1 MIILLNVALV
11 TVAIVVAVILLWP
24 AVRRNRMWRAT
35 VTPLASIIG
44 SGFLVIVPLLGNVVG
59 TEAIW
64 FMVVIVL
71 LAYAIGGIIRFNI
84 QYTEPALAR
93 PSVSTSLQGI
103 NYLAD
108 FLLGLSY
115 IISVSFYIRLLASFV
130 MRGVGDQ
137 NELVARG
144 ITTAVLLFIGI
155 VGFWKGL
162 DRLEELEE
170 YAVSIKL
177 SIIASLLVGLVFFNI
192 KGWSSG
198 AGITAV
204 PPGSDWWHNIRVLAG
219 TLLVVQGFETS
230 RYLSSEYSTSLR
242 IKSMRWA
249 QIISG
254 LIYIV
259 FVALATI
266 LLTNLPAKISDTGII
281 DIVRPVAAVLP
292 AMLIVAAVMSQ
303 FSAAVADTVGGGGLL
318 TESFKKKITLKQSY
332 GLIIVLAIVLIW
344 TANIF
349 GLIAWASRAFAL
361 YYLLQTVEAFM
372 VASHDL
378 TGSKRLRMQIS
389 TLLLIAV
396 LAFVVIFA
404 VSAG

>member
-1 MIILLNVALV
+1 MLLNIALV
-11 TVAIVVAVILLWP
+11 AVAVVVAVILLWP
-24 AVRRNRMWRAT
+24 AVRHNRMWRAT

-84 QYTEPALAR
+84 QHAEPALAR
-93 PSVSTSLQGI
+93 PSALAWLTRV

-108 FLLGLSY
+108 FLLGLAY

-130 MRGVGDQ
+130 MRGAGDQ

-162 DRLEELEE
+162 DKLEKLEE

-177 SIIASLLVGLVFFNI
+177 SIIASLLVGLVVFNF
-192 KGWSSG
+192 KAWSSG
-198 AGITAV
+198 VGLTAV
-204 PPGSDWWHNIRVLAG
+204 PPDSNWWHNIRVLAG

-230 RYLSSEYSTSLR
+230 RYLGSEYNASLR

-254 LIYIV
+254 AIYIV
-259 FVALATI
+259 FVALATT
-266 LLTNLPAKISDTGII
+266 LLTDLPAKIDDTAII

-292 AMLIVAAVMSQ
+292 AMLILAAVMSQ

-318 TESFKKKITLKQSY
+318 TESLKKKITLKQSY
-332 GLIIVLAIVLIW
+332 GLIIALAIVLIW
-344 TANIF
+344 TTNIF

-361 YYLLQTVEAFM
+361 YYLLQTVEALM
-372 VASHDL
+372 VASRDL
-378 TGSKRLRMQIS
+378 TGSKRRRMQIF